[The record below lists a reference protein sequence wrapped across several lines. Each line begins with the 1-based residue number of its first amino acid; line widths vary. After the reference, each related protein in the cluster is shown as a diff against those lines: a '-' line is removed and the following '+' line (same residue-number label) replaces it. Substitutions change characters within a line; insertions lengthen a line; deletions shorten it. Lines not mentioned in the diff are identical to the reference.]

1 MSSDP
6 IDDEPTNF
14 SKRPKRGGA
23 FLPDSG
29 RGRAQADI
37 TPDPALELTNNTAQV
52 RVAPNLQV
60 GDQIDQ
66 LGGAASEVF
75 KSNAGV
81 ALATPI
87 FNNLFKSISAEE
99 TNADAL
105 HQQFATVLRR
115 FEVQLANQ
123 GIAEKRVRLMLYGI
137 ASTIDDIILQKDWA
151 FDSKWSQESMI
162 SLFFKETWGGER
174 FFILLKEMMNS
185 SSSYIKELE
194 LYYLCLQF
202 GFEGRYRLA
211 HRDTELN
218 QIRDELFHIIR
229 EAWGTL
235 PFDLSPKWRGVKS
248 LNPQIRPLRNLW
260 YWFGVIAVLCGVL
273 YVALLNYLNR
283 KTQTAIED
291 INNLQ
296 QSPVIT
302 AEQAGIVQETEPA
315 PKPSPKHLPD
325 EALAELSTWQDS
337 GQIKITKDQNKIII
351 ATAKELFASASTNL
365 RDPYPTI
372 LPQIGKALNKIPGKI
387 EIIGHTDNVPIRSGK
402 FPDNVALSQARAKTV
417 EDLLAS
423 ILTDPKRLS
432 SRGVGDADPAA
443 PNDTAQGR
451 LANRRVDIIL
461 TAP

>member
-14 SKRPKRGGA
+14 SKNPKSRGSFIA
-23 FLPDSG
+23 DSG
-29 RGRAQADI
+29 RGKAQADI
-37 TPDPALELTNNTAQV
+37 LAVPAFEFPNTPAET
-52 RVAPNLQV
+52 REAPNLQIE
-60 GDQIDQ
+60 DQIEQ
-66 LGGAASEVF
+66 LGTIAAQVF

-87 FNNLFKSISAEE
+87 FYNLFKSISVESS
-99 TNADAL
+99 NADGL
-105 HQQFATVLRR
+105 HQQFSNVLRR
-115 FEVQLANQ
+115 FEIQLANQ

-137 ASTIDDIILQKDWA
+137 AATIDDIILQKDWA

-174 FFILLKEMMNS
+174 FFILLKEMMNA

-211 HRDTELN
+211 RRDTELN

-235 PFDLSPKWRGVKS
+235 PFELSPKWRGVKA
-248 LNPQIRPLRNLW
+248 LNPQTRPLKNLW
-260 YWFGVIAVLCGVL
+260 YWFVVLALLCGVL
-273 YVALLNYLNR
+273 YIALLNYLNR
-283 KTQTAIED
+283 KTQTAIAD
-291 INNLQ
+291 LNNLQ
-296 QSPVIT
+296 QTPAIT
-302 AEQAGIVQETEPA
+302 AEQTEIAHEPEPA
-315 PKPSPKHLPD
+315 PPKPSPD
-325 EALAELSTWQDS
+325 DALNGLAMWQNS
-337 GQIKITKDQNKIII
+337 GQIKITKDKNKIII

-372 LPQIGKALNKIPGKI
+372 LPQIGKALNKLPGKI
-387 EIIGHTDNVPIRSGK
+387 EIIGHTDNVPIRSAK
-402 FPDNVALSQARAKTV
+402 FPDNIVLSQARAKAV
-417 EDLLAS
+417 EDLLAT
-423 ILTDPKRLS
+423 IVTDPKRLS

-461 TAP
+461 TTP